1 MTNDRKFGYEINKT
15 VRKRRRDIRS
25 TTSTDRLLNS
35 STGSGLSQSKTAIG
49 AHVLHSIPPKT
60 SSKSNHRPYHQTTTS
75 TVSKHAKYDK
85 VPTQDNL
92 HRTYDINSKK
102 LVSKVPKFYKVLPQT
117 SVKKNDDMGIDSKSQ
132 MKQNMSQIFSMEEPI
147 KPNKDLY
154 VRTRHDESIPIKDR
168 NSIWP
173 QNENDGDGRSPPL
186 LTPSSLQIFL

>member
-1 MTNDRKFGYEINKT
+1 MCFIVLAYNPTESFASPPPKKKGGKKKLIFFLKFQ
-15 VRKRRRDIRS
+15 S

-92 HRTYDINSKK
+92 HQTYDINSKK

-173 QNENDGDGRSPPL
+173 QVSEFD
-186 LTPSSLQIFL
+186 